1 MIELLDLQQTLH
13 AFAAC
18 NDDDEV
24 WNAFGWVMAS
34 SEDLLAARL
43 WLPSSSDEALD
54 DDGERSAASAAM
66 GLFPY
71 LEPATFADVLD
82 VQKRQRPLS
91 SLQDYAQA
99 LAYYAEYDA
108 FQQVEGI
115 DEALGEAGAEEQVEA
130 REAGVGAGIFASFD
144 LTLKACSEGQIKA
157 AAQRVARLLE
167 IPVGEALARCRALP
181 LVLGEAL
188 DRRRAQAIKDDLE
201 AIGATV
207 QVHGFKPFPW
217 MDAPV
222 LR

>member
-1 MIELLDLQQTLH
+1 MSELLDLQQTLQ

-24 WNAFGWVMAS
+24 WDTFGWVMAS
-34 SEDLLAARL
+34 DENLLEARL

-91 SLQDYAQA
+91 SVQDYAQA
-99 LAYYAEYDA
+99 LAYYAEFDA
-108 FQQVEGI
+108 FQQVDGI
-115 DEALGEAGAEEQVEA
+115 DVALGEATVEDQAAA
-130 REAGVGAGIFASFD
+130 REVGVGTGIFASFD
-144 LTLKACSEGQIKA
+144 LVLCACPELQVKA

-181 LVLGEAL
+181 LVLGEGL
-188 DRRRAQAIKDDLE
+188 DRRRAQVIKDDFT
-201 AIGATV
+201 AIGATL
-207 QVHGFKPFPW
+207 QVRGYKPFPW
-217 MDAPV
+217 MEVPV

>member
-34 SEDLLAARL
+34 NEDLLAARL

-157 AAQRVARLLE
+157 AAQCVARLLE
-167 IPVGEALARCRALP
+167 MPVGEALARCRALP

>member
-1 MIELLDLQQTLH
+1 MIELLDLRQTLH

-34 SEDLLAARL
+34 DEDLLAARL

-115 DEALGEAGAEEQVEA
+115 DEALGEAEAAEQVAA
-130 REAGVGAGIFASFD
+130 RAAGVGTGIFASFD
-144 LTLKACSEGQIKA
+144 LTLRACPQGQIKA

-167 IPVGEALARCRALP
+167 IPVGEALACCRALP
-181 LVLGEAL
+181 LVLGKAL
-188 DRRRAQAIKDDLE
+188 DRRRAQAFKDDFT
-201 AIGATV
+201 AVGATLQV
-207 QVHGFKPFPW
+207 QGFKPFPW
-217 MDAPV
+217 MDAPT

>member
-1 MIELLDLQQTLH
+1 M
-13 AFAAC
+13 
-18 NDDDEV
+18 

-34 SEDLLAARL
+34 NEDLLAARL

>member
-24 WNAFGWVMAS
+24 YGSFGWVHAT
-34 SEDLLAARL
+34 EGDLLQARF
-43 WLPSSSDEALD
+43 WLPPDEDAAFDEDSEVPAEARAL
-54 DDGERSAASAAM
+54 
-66 GLFPY
+66 GLGTF

-82 VQKRQRPLS
+82 VQKRQRRLS
-91 SLQDYAQA
+91 SLRDYAQA

-108 FQQVEGI
+108 FQRVEGI
-115 DEALGEAGAEEQVEA
+115 DEALGEAEAAEQVAA
-130 REAGVGAGIFASFD
+130 REAGVGTGIFASFD
-144 LTLKACSEGQIKA
+144 LTLGACPEGQIKA
-157 AAQRVARLLE
+157 AAQCVARLLE
-167 IPVGEALARCRALP
+167 IPVGEALARCRVLP

-188 DRRRAQAIKDDLE
+188 DRRRAQAIKDDFDV
-201 AIGATV
+201 IGATLQV
-207 QVHGFKPFPW
+207 QGFKPFPW

>member
-34 SEDLLAARL
+34 NEDLLAARL

>member
-24 WNAFGWVMAS
+24 HGSFGWVQATDD
-34 SEDLLAARL
+34 DLLQARF
-43 WLPSSSDEALD
+43 WLPPDEDAAFDEDSEVPAEARAL
-54 DDGERSAASAAM
+54 
-66 GLFPY
+66 GLGTF

-91 SLQDYAQA
+91 SLRDYAQA
-99 LAYYAEYDA
+99 LAYYAEFDA
-108 FQQVEGI
+108 FQQVDGV
-115 DEALGEAGAEEQVEA
+115 DVSLGEATAEDLAAA
-130 REAGVGAGIFASFD
+130 RDAGVGAGIFASFD
-144 LTLKACSEGQIKA
+144 LVLCACPQLQAKA
-157 AAQRVARLLE
+157 AAQRVARLLD

-188 DRRRAQAIKDDLE
+188 DRNRAQDIKDQFEGL
-201 AIGATV
+201 GATV

-217 MDAPV
+217 MDAPM

>member
-1 MIELLDLQQTLH
+1 MIELLDLQQTLD

-18 NDDDEV
+18 NDDDAV

-34 SEDLLAARL
+34 DEDLLAARL

-115 DEALGEAGAEEQVEA
+115 DEALGETGAEALAAA
-130 REAGVGAGIFASFD
+130 REAGVGEGIFASFD
-144 LTLKACSEGQIKA
+144 LCLVACPADQLKA

-167 IPVGEALARCRALP
+167 MPVGEALACCRALP

-188 DRRRAQAIKDDLE
+188 DRLRAQAIKDQFE

-217 MDAPV
+217 MDAPE

>member
-34 SEDLLAARL
+34 NEDLLAARL

-167 IPVGEALARCRALP
+167 MPVGEALARCRALP

>member
-34 SEDLLAARL
+34 NEDLLAARL

-108 FQQVEGI
+108 FQQIEGI

>member
-24 WNAFGWVMAS
+24 RDTFGWVMAS
-34 SEDLLAARL
+34 DENLLEARL
-43 WLPSSSDEALD
+43 WLSSSSDEALD

-91 SLQDYAQA
+91 SVQDYAQA
-99 LAYYAEYDA
+99 LAYYAEFDA
-108 FQQVEGI
+108 FQQVDGI
-115 DEALGEAGAEEQVEA
+115 DVALGEATAEDQAVA

-144 LTLKACSEGQIKA
+144 LVLGACPELQVKAP
-157 AAQRVARLLE
+157 AQRVARLLE

-188 DRRRAQAIKDDLE
+188 DRRRAQAIKGDFD
-201 AIGATV
+201 AIGATL
-207 QVHGFKPFPW
+207 QVRGYKPFAW

>member
-34 SEDLLAARL
+34 NEDLLAARL

-130 REAGVGAGIFASFD
+130 REAGGGAGIFASFD

-167 IPVGEALARCRALP
+167 MPVGEALARCRALP

-188 DRRRAQAIKDDLE
+188 DRRRAQAIKEDFE

>member
-24 WNAFGWVMAS
+24 YGSFGWVHATDG
-34 SEDLLAARL
+34 DLLQARF
-43 WLPSSSDEALD
+43 WLPPDEDAAFDEDSEVPAEARAL
-54 DDGERSAASAAM
+54 
-66 GLFPY
+66 GLGTF

-82 VQKRQRPLS
+82 VQKRQQPLS
-91 SLQDYAQA
+91 TLAGYARA
-99 LAYYAEYDA
+99 LSHYAEYDA

-115 DEALGEAGAEEQVEA
+115 DEALGEATAEDRAAA

-144 LTLKACSEGQIKA
+144 LLLVACPEAQIKA
-157 AAQRVARLLE
+157 AAQHVARLLE
-167 IPVGEALARCRALP
+167 IPVGDALARCRGLP

-188 DRRRAQAIKDDLE
+188 DRRRAQAIKDDFGR
-201 AIGATV
+201 IGATL
-207 QVHGFKPFPW
+207 QVRGFKPFPW
-217 MDAPV
+217 MEVPA